1 MSTVLEYADPAGLGH
16 STWAR
21 TVCRGD
27 DNLIVAV
34 GADTQDDTGW
44 LAVSKD
50 GGGSWT
56 DLTADMV
63 STNLDTKFSA
73 LFQCQVVDGTLIAAG
88 AGVLATASVADL

>member
-1 MSTVLEYADPAGLGH
+1 M
-16 STWAR
+16 
-21 TVCRGD
+21 
-27 DNLIVAV
+27 
-34 GADTQDDTGW
+34 
-44 LAVSKD
+44 SKD